1 MVENRMTVD
10 SEWSSMEE
18 KPDIPKGQFDRWG
31 GFVHEDFLLEVALE
45 EVSKT
50 PTTRDSFL
58 EKILD
63 YIEENEEA
71 KDKFLRWFYPEYKK
85 ENKNDKQRVS
95 RT

>member
-1 MVENRMTVD
+1 MVENRLVVD
-10 SEWSSMEE
+10 AEFAGMERD
-18 KPDIPKGQFDRWG
+18 KDIPKGQFDRWG

-71 KDKFLRWFYPEYKK
+71 KDKFLRWFYPEYKG
-85 ENKNDKQRVS
+85 ER
-95 RT
+95 